1 MKKLFFLIPVI
12 AITFVSLSCKT
23 KKNAVAS
30 NDVSLSDNVV
40 KYRVIISFISKG
52 AGTDSKLNE
61 NITNFIAGQSKHPSN
76 FIVKWGREGEN
87 DQCYLLNELTKDEQK
102 TFVAGLK
109 KIVNGSDM
117 VLIVENSAA
126 LHQGR

>member
-1 MKKLFFLIPVI
+1 MKKLYFLIPI
-12 AITFVSLSCKT
+12 MALTFVSISCKT
-23 KKNAVAS
+23 KKKTVVS
-30 NDVSLSDNVV
+30 NDISVSDHVV

-61 NITNFIAGQSKHPSN
+61 AITNYIAGHSKHPAN

-87 DQCYLLNELTKDEQK
+87 DQCYLLNEFTKEEQK
-102 TFVAGLK
+102 TFIEGLK

-117 VLIVENSAA
+117 ALIIENSAII
-126 LHQGR
+126 HQGR

>member
-1 MKKLFFLIPVI
+1 MKQLFFLIPVI
-12 AITFVSLSCKT
+12 ALTLFSLSCKS
-23 KKNAVAS
+23 KKTTVVS
-30 NDVSLSDNVV
+30 NDVSVSDKVV

-61 NITNFIAGQSKHPSN
+61 NITNYIAAQSKHPAN
-76 FIVKWGREGEN
+76 VVLKWGREGEN
-87 DQCYLLNELTKDEQK
+87 DQCYLLNELTKEEQK